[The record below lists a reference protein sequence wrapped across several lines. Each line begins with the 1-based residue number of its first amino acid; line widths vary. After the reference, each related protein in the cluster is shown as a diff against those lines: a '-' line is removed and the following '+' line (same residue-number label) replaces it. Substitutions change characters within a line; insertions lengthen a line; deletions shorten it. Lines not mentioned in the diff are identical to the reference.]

1 MSLEE
6 KSKSKV
12 GYLKY
17 LGILLLLVG
26 ITILFFTYQ
35 PLIRSYFDYKFSP
48 KPIEEVKVE
57 IIKEDEEIT
66 TEIVKDTEIVF
77 VDNNF
82 GLYIPKIQANAKVI
96 KNVNPYDYDAYRN
109 ALIYGV
115 VHAKGT
121 ALPNENGNVFLFA
134 HSTVNFYER
143 RKYNVYFYLLGELKK
158 DDPIYVSYQGTIY
171 KYKVL
176 EFKVVKPEEIQYL
189 GTYMEQDTLTLMTCW
204 PVGSNTKRAVVTA
217 IRDLE

>member
-109 ALIYGV
+109 ALVYGV

-158 DDPIYVSYQGTIY
+158 DDPIYVSYQGEIY
-171 KYKVL
+171 NYKVL
-176 EFKVVKPEEIQYL
+176 ELRIVKPSEVQYL
-189 GTYMEQDTLTLMTCW
+189 GEYMDQDTLTLMTCW
-204 PVGSNTKRAVVTA
+204 PIGSNTKRAIVVA
-217 IRDLE
+217 IRDTE

>member
-1 MSLEE
+1 MSKEKDK
-6 KSKSKV
+6 KSKA
-12 GYLKY
+12 GYLKII
-17 LGILLLLVG
+17 GILLLLLG
-26 ITILFFTYQ
+26 ILIVVYTFQ
-35 PLIRSYFDYKFSP
+35 PFIFSYLDYKFTP
-48 KPIEEVKVE
+48 QPQKEIKVE
-57 IIKEDEEIT
+57 LTNGDEEIT
-66 TEIVKDTEIVF
+66 ADIKKDTEVVI
-77 VDNNF
+77 VDNEF

-96 KNVNPYDYDAYRN
+96 KNIDPYDYDAYRN

-115 VHAKGT
+115 VHAKGS
-121 ALPNENGNVFLFA
+121 ALPSESGNVFLFA
-134 HSTVNFYER
+134 HSTVNFYES

-158 DDPIYVSYQGTIY
+158 DDPILVSYQGTIY

-204 PVGSNTKRAVVTA
+204 PVGSNTKRAIVTA